1 MSYPEALPYLAHME
15 QYDTLSEAMT
25 ALRAQG
31 YTEDFNLKSHCLE
44 CQLDE
49 IELFPHE
56 FEIDKVFRFY
66 GPSDPDDES
75 ILYAISSDTY
85 DLKGLLVNG
94 YGFSADNLTQEMV
107 EKLRE

>member
-1 MSYPEALPYLAHME
+1 ME

-31 YTEDFNLKSHCLE
+31 YVTDFNLQANCIDCSVSDI
-44 CQLDE
+44 QLYPD
-49 IELFPHE
+49 E

-75 ILYAISSDTY
+75 ILYAISSEKY
-85 DLKGLLVNG
+85 GMKGLLVNG
-94 YGFSADNLTQEMV
+94 YGFSSDTLTQDMV
-107 EKLRE
+107 EKLTP

>member
-1 MSYPEALPYLAHME
+1 MTLE
-15 QYDTLSEAMT
+15 QYDTLSEAMA

-31 YTEDFNLKSHCLE
+31 YTEDFNLQMHCLE
-44 CQLDE
+44 CTVHE

-75 ILYAISSDTY
+75 ILYAISSDKY
-85 DLKGLLVNG
+85 ELKGLLVNG

-107 EKLRE
+107 EKIRP